1 MYRLQKS
8 MNKLANF
15 DNRFPKKNIKQFY
28 RLPNMIS

>member
-1 MYRLQKS
+1 